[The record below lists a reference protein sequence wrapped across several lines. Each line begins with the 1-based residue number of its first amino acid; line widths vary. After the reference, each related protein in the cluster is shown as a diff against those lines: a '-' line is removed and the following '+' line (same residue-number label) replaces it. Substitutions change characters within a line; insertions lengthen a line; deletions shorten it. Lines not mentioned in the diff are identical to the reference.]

1 MRLDGLYVLAW
12 VALILAAVRYI
23 PRAFAADRLWVTLQ
37 NMDDEELAAYLDEYP
52 DALNWKG
59 WR

>member
-1 MRLDGLYVLAW
+1 MIHGLHFLVF
-12 VALILAAVRYI
+12 AATVFGAAYFI

-37 NMDDEELAAYLDEYP
+37 NLDDEELAAFIEENP
-52 DALNWKG
+52 DVLNWRG